1 MSALLAS
8 GWSLVAWLGLVAAL
22 VALARAHASSR
33 VPPPADP
40 HAKAR
45 PPSDALAW
53 CWRASALLGFALT
66 WTFMIRMALEDIAR
80 YPSLGAWSRESNLFF
95 DAYRRVTETPAAWW
109 WSQHLMA
116 WALAGTLWFTTAGRA
131 RGARAWPYLWLAMCV
146 AVSVALPLFAQ
157 RLRAAAPVARVRDD
171 VHALV
176 AVGIFGAAVALVA
189 TPVVG
194 GAPFIVAMLVL
205 HGGLLVPALVSQD
218 DASRD
223 GRRVALRPIAIGVA
237 VVCFLLHVFATL
249 RLHDTPLRALGLVV
263 VRDPAQSSI
272 SGDVVLTWLASTM
285 LVATSRGRRRA
296 VAFFVLA
303 PVVSLGAAFVWAVLL
318 TPRPPREGEVA

>member
-22 VALARAHASSR
+22 VTLARA
-33 VPPPADP
+33 

-45 PPSDALAW
+45 PPNDALGW
-53 CWRASALLGFALT
+53 CWRVAAIIGFALT

-116 WALAGTLWFTTAGRA
+116 WALAGTLWFATEGRA

-146 AVSVALPLFAQ
+146 AVSVALPLFVQ
-157 RLRAAAPVARVRDD
+157 RLRAAPPVARVRDD
-171 VHALV
+171 VHGLV
-176 AVGIFGAAVALVA
+176 AVGVLSAAVALVA

-194 GAPFIVAMLVL
+194 GATFIVAMLVL
-205 HGGLLVPALVSQD
+205 HGGLLVPAIVSSD
-218 DASRD
+218 DPSRD

-237 VVCFLLHVFATL
+237 AACFLLHVVATL
-249 RLHDTPLRALGLVV
+249 RLHDTPLRALFEVV
-263 VRDPAQSSI
+263 LRDPAQSSI

-285 LVATSRGRRRA
+285 LVATSRGWRRA

-303 PVVSLGAAFVWAVLL
+303 PIVSLGAAFVWAVLL
-318 TPRPPREGEVA
+318 RPRLPREGAAA